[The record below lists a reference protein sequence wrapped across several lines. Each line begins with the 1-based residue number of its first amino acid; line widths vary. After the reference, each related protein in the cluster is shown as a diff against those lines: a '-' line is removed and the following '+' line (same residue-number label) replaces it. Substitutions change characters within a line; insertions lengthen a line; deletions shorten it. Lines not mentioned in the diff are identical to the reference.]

1 MIEGSES
8 SAIPRIRVRIE
19 SLSDLVFGLAL
30 SFGSLILIG
39 SQPRNGTDLV
49 VNVFIFGFS
58 FMIIIWTWIG
68 YTRTFA
74 VLPTEAPFALPLN
87 LGLLFCVALEPYLFY
102 VVITTKTLE
111 LVDPASIAYAID
123 AGLMFLF
130 LAGLGYIVVKE
141 EERRGDDKRLHP
153 IVVNRF
159 RRLTRLQAIVGGIYI
174 ASALPIFWVYTPVGI
189 LRFLLW
195 SSPFIILTIFR
206 KPKPEAKPI
215 TQ

>member
-1 MIEGSES
+1 
-8 SAIPRIRVRIE
+8 V
-19 SLSDLVFGLAL
+19 LSRDRLFTPETLQRSG
-30 SFGSLILIG
+30 
-39 SQPRNGTDLV
+39 R
-49 VNVFIFGFS
+49 
-58 FMIIIWTWIG
+58 
-68 YTRTFA
+68 
-74 VLPTEAPFALPLN
+74 PT
-87 LGLLFCVALEPYLFY
+87 LFVQAGIHAGE
-102 VVITTKTLE
+102 IDGK
-111 LVDPASIAYAID
+111 D

-159 RRLTRLQAIVGGIYI
+159 RRLARLQ
-174 ASALPIFWVYTPVGI
+174 ALPIFWVSTPVGI

-206 KPKPEAKPI
+206 KPKPEAKTI